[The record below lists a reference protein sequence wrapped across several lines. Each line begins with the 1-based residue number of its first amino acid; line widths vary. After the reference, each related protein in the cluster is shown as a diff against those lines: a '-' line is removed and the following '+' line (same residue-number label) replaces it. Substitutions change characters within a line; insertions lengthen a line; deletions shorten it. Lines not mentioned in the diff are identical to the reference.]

1 MVVSVCLLPELKIM
15 GQNFISLI
23 QDSFANV
30 FRHKGELAERF
41 YHHLFTA
48 LPEARGMFR
57 NDFFHQK
64 EMFVMMLASTVRSL
78 SSEESFEALGDRL
91 ARQHASFGVSS
102 DQYQA
107 ATDALVS
114 AMKDVLGEDL
124 SQEEEQAWKMAI
136 SRLTRKMARDPAG
149 QVGSGV

>member
-1 MVVSVCLLPELKIM
+1 MRHSY
-15 GQNFISLI
+15 ISLI
-23 QDSFANV
+23 QNSFARV

-41 YHHLFTA
+41 YHHLFQA
-48 LPEARGMFR
+48 LPEAQGLFR

-78 SSEESFEALGDRL
+78 SSEESFEVLGDRL

-102 DQYQA
+102 AQYQA

-124 SQEEEQAWKMAI
+124 SLEEEKAWNTAI
-136 SRLTRKMARDPAG
+136 NRLTRKMAQDPDG
-149 QVGSGV
+149 QVGSGA